1 MQNGTTIIPMLRSL
15 HHREYY
21 QAGIATHLVNMKW
34 HNNIPNATTASSILM
49 GKLISTV
56 ITINGIISAAIQKIS
71 WGTLPKKKLRKIH
84 VDKYT
89 KRPPSYVLVKS
100 TDLPSLSGQNDLIVY
115 SCLP

>member
-1 MQNGTTIIPMLRSL
+1 MEE
-15 HHREYY
+15 HHVS
-21 QAGIATHLVNMKW
+21 TVTPPVNMKW
-34 HNNIPNATTASSILM
+34 HNNIPNATTASSILW

-56 ITINGIISAAIQKIS
+56 VTINGIISAAIQKIS

-100 TDLPSLSGQNDLIVY
+100 TDLPSLSGQNNLIVY